1 MRVWSDY
8 PADYRATEVEA
19 ILAATRAGDSVSVV
33 GLSGAG
39 KSNVLGFVANRM
51 SSDEH
56 PMVLVDCNRLRKHTP
71 EALFRLMRRTL
82 GNRDK
87 VEDEWEALDET
98 IEMRLDKAGSGRLTI
113 LLDRID
119 ELAAQAGY
127 ILLNNLRALRDLYKY
142 QLTFVTGTR
151 RPLPTESEFSELIL
165 ANTIWLGSMSESDS
179 RWNVFRYAAR
189 QGVNWDDKVA
199 DALIRVSEGYPSFL
213 RAASEAYMNGADLK
227 QLANHAIVQARLKEF
242 WADEPPCEHL
252 EQAGLHN
259 HPLLQTSSA
268 LSFDDANLTA
278 KEHLLLDHLRKHA
291 GEVCQKEEL
300 ISAAWAEDQIYED
313 GVRDDSLAQLVRRLR
328 QKIEPSPSEPRF
340 IETVRGRG
348 YRFNE
353 GN

>member
-56 PMVLVDCNRLRKHTP
+56 PMILVDCNRLRKHTP
-71 EALFRLMRRTL
+71 EALFRLIRRTL
-82 GNRDK
+82 GNREK

-98 IEMRLDKAGSGRLTI
+98 IELRLDEAASGRLTI

-119 ELAAQAGY
+119 ELAAQPGY
-127 ILLNNLRALRDLYKY
+127 IALNNLRALRDLYKY
-142 QLTFVTGTR
+142 QLTYVTGTR
-151 RPLPTESEFSELIL
+151 RPLPTQSEFSELIL
-165 ANTIWLGSMSESDS
+165 ANTIWLGPMSQSDS

-189 QGVNWDDKVA
+189 HGVKWDDKVA
-199 DALIRVSEGYPSFL
+199 DALIRVSQGYPSFL
-213 RAASEAYMNGADLK
+213 RAASEAYLNGANLK
-227 QLANHAIVQARLKEF
+227 ELATHAIVQARIKEF
-242 WADEPPCEHL
+242 WADEPTEEHL
-252 EQAGLHN
+252 EEAGLHN
-259 HPLLQTSSA
+259 HPLLRTSSG
-268 LSFDDANLTA
+268 LSFDDADLTA
-278 KEHLLLDHLRKHA
+278 KEHLLLNYLRKHA
-291 GEVCQKEEL
+291 GEVCDKEAL
-300 ISAAWAEDQIYED
+300 ISAAWPEDQIYEE

-328 QKIEPSPSEPRF
+328 QKIEPNASKPRF

-353 GN
+353 E